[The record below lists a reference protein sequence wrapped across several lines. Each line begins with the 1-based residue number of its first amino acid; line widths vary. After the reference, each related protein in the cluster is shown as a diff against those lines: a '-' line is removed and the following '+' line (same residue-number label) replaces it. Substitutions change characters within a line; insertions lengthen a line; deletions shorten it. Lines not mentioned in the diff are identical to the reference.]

1 MISRRKHIPHEKMF
15 NITNHQ
21 GNANQLNR
29 MAIIKKA
36 TSNKYWQGCR
46 EKGESFVDYWWGCK
60 LVQPIT
66 SSSKN

>member
-1 MISRRKHIPHEKMF
+1 MISRRRHIPHEKMF
-15 NITNHQ
+15 NIVNHQ

-29 MAIIKKA
+29 MAIIKKT

-46 EKGESFVDYWWGCK
+46 EKGESFVDCK
-60 LVQPIT
+60 LVQPLCEIVG